1 VTLNRLAQKRFLPA
15 RPSSQALAI
24 GLAFLALYVAT
35 ATPGFV
41 VGWVAE
47 NDSAEIQRA
56 VVHLGVIHSTS
67 YPLYTLLAFLFTRIG
82 AVFGGDPFTWV
93 TYFSAFTTA
102 AAVALAYLT
111 FRMWFEPAA
120 ALFAASILGLSGVVW
135 HIATIAEVQGLHLL
149 IVVAIFYLAARF
161 YQHPKQVIPLEMI
174 ALLFG
179 AGLANHRTILLL
191 APAVALVVLP
201 RYPWREL
208 GIWGHVRLAVMFG
221 APLLSYFYIFY
232 SVAGTSLL
240 GETPTIYGLGTVY
253 DHFDT
258 PYKAL
263 QLVMDYGQMDVFE
276 LPATLS
282 QAGDQ
287 LAGVLDQHAASLTWL
302 GVALGV
308 IGLLVFARRQPLFF
322 SACVLTL
329 GIFGCF
335 FMAWRIEKKAIYYGP
350 SIFLL
355 CVGLG
360 ALADHALRHVPRLWD
375 RLPRALPGGVVLA
388 ALVLGL
394 FAVQVGDNNRS
405 GDHRGDTMYR
415 AFMAMPPGSVFFSG
429 GWGPEH
435 FIGLEAM
442 RHRDGLRVEYADPV
456 SRAEQAAQ
464 NPDTYVYIGYRLE
477 VNTGMIAGATPFPDA
492 GLALAGTA
500 TDFLLLH
507 PHDDA
512 RMAAEARAAQVVDQ
526 AVVPGIRL
534 YSYRAAF
541 RDDSIYLT
549 LYWRVDQ
556 PITAS
561 YRPFTHLRQVD
572 PAGNVV
578 ALLAQRDYLN
588 PVHNFYP
595 TRFWQPG
602 EFVRDTY
609 VIPWPDRALSPQES
623 LRLSFGFTDEM
634 GQRLGEVTVPFAETE
649 SAAQDG

>member
-1 VTLNRLAQKRFLPA
+1 
-15 RPSSQALAI
+15 
-24 GLAFLALYVAT
+24 
-35 ATPGFV
+35 
-41 VGWVAE
+41 
-47 NDSAEIQRA
+47 
-56 VVHLGVIHSTS
+56 
-67 YPLYTLLAFLFTRIG
+67 LAFLFTRVG
-82 AVFGGDPFTWV
+82 VVLGGDPFTWV

-102 AAVALAYLT
+102 AAVALTYLT
-111 FRMWFEPAA
+111 FRTWFEPAA

-135 HIATIAEVQGLHLL
+135 HIATISEVQGLHLL
-149 IVVAIFYLAARF
+149 LVVAIFYLTVRF
-161 YQHPKQVIPLEMI
+161 YQHPKQVITLEMI

-179 AGLANHRTILLL
+179 AGLANHRTILLI
-191 APAVALVVLP
+191 APAVGLVVLS

-208 GIWGHVRLAVMFG
+208 GIWGHVHLVVMFG
-221 APLLSYFYIFY
+221 APLLTYFYIFY

-253 DHFDT
+253 DHFDS

-276 LPATLS
+276 FPTSLS

-287 LAGVLDQHAASLTWL
+287 LAGVLDQHVASLTWL
-302 GVALGV
+302 GVVLGV

-322 SACVLTL
+322 SAFALAL
-329 GIFGCF
+329 GIFWFF

-360 ALADHALRHVPRLWD
+360 ALADQALRHMPRLWD
-375 RLPRALPGGVVLA
+375 RLPRVLPVILGLA
-388 ALVLGL
+388 GLAVGL
-394 FAVQVGDNNRS
+394 FAIQFGDNNRS
-405 GDHRGDTMYR
+405 GDHRGDTMYK
-415 AFMAMPPGSVFFSG
+415 AFMAMEPGSVFFSG

-442 RHRDGLRVEYADPV
+442 RHRDGLRVEYADPIN
-456 SRAEQAAQ
+456 RAEREAQ
-464 NPDTYVYIGYRLE
+464 NPDTHVYIGYRLQ

-500 TDFLLLH
+500 TDFVLVH

-512 RMAAEARAAQVVDQ
+512 RMVSEARTAQVVDQ

-534 YSYRAAF
+534 YSYRADF
-541 RDDSIYLT
+541 KDDGIHLT
-549 LYWRVDQ
+549 LYWLTVQ
-556 PITAS
+556 PVTAS

-572 PAGNVV
+572 AAGNVV
-578 ALLAQRDYLN
+578 ALLAQRDYPN

-609 VIPWPDRALSPQES
+609 VIPWPDRALPPQES

-634 GQRLGEVTVPFAETE
+634 GQRLGEVTVPFANTEPAAQSLFQIRGSKAFTTE
-649 SAAQDG
+649 STGSTEKIEQESVSSSCLVSLSASSASPR